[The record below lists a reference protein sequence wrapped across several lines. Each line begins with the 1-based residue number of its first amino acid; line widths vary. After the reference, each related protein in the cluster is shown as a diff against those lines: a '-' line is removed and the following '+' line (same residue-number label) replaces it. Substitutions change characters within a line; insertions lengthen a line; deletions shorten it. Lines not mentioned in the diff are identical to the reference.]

1 MTERPRVVII
11 GSGFGGLAAAKAL
24 RHAPVDVTVLDR
36 TNHYLFQPLL
46 YQVATGV
53 LSPADIAVP
62 ARLLL
67 RRHRNATV
75 LLAEVE
81 SVDLEARLLHA
92 EGGKLQ
98 IRFDY
103 LIVAPGARHAYF
115 GHPEWEPLAPG
126 LKTLEDA
133 RDIRTR
139 FLLAFERAE
148 REPDPA
154 EQALLLTF
162 VIVGGGPT
170 GVELAG
176 VLPTIARRGFK
187 GDFRRI
193 NPALI
198 RVVLVEAGPRLLPT
212 FPEKLSKRAFR
223 DLETLGVQCRTGAV
237 VTRITEDS
245 VYLGEERIPTRTVFW
260 AAGNAASPLIRR
272 MGLPVDRAGRAQVLP
287 DLSVPGHPHV
297 FVIGDAAAAEMTVP
311 DVRRGQPRPSGAAS
325 YVPGLA
331 TAAQQ
336 MGGHAARGILRTL
349 ARKERLPFRYRDRG
363 SMAVIGRNRAVAL
376 IGGLQLGGR
385 VAFWLWLLVHIMYL
399 AGFRNRLSV
408 LVEWGYAYFTFRP
421 GARLLT
427 DLTPPPAG
435 VLSRQPPGDLT

>member
-1 MTERPRVVII
+1 MAERPRVVII

-24 RHAPVDVTVLDR
+24 RHAPVDITVLDR

-62 ARLLL
+62 SRLLL
-67 RRHRNATV
+67 RRQRNATV

-81 SVDLEARLLHA
+81 SVDLETRLLQA

-98 IRFDY
+98 IPFDY

-115 GHPEWEPLAPG
+115 GHSEWEPLAPG

-133 RDIRTR
+133 REIRTR

-162 VIVGGGPT
+162 VVVGGGPT

-176 VLPTIARRGFK
+176 ILPTIARRGFK

-193 NPALI
+193 DPARI
-198 RVVLVEAGPRLLPT
+198 HVVLVEGGPRLLST
-212 FPEKLSKRAFR
+212 FPERLSKRAFR
-223 DLETLGVQCRTGAV
+223 DLETLGVQCRTGAM

-245 VYLGEERIPTRTVFW
+245 VYLGDERIPTRTVFW

-272 MGLPVDRAGRAQVLP
+272 MGLAVDRAGRAQVLP

-297 FVIGDAAAAEMTVP
+297 FIIGDAAAAEMTVP
-311 DVRRGQPRPSGAAS
+311 DVPRGHARPSGAAS

-336 MGGHAARGILRTL
+336 MGGHAAEGILRTL
-349 ARKERLPFRYRDRG
+349 ARKE
-363 SMAVIGRNRAVAL
+363 
-376 IGGLQLGGR
+376 
-385 VAFWLWLLVHIMYL
+385 
-399 AGFRNRLSV
+399 
-408 LVEWGYAYFTFRP
+408 
-421 GARLLT
+421 
-427 DLTPPPAG
+427 
-435 VLSRQPPGDLT
+435 

>member
-1 MTERPRVVII
+1 
-11 GSGFGGLAAAKAL
+11 
-24 RHAPVDVTVLDR
+24 
-36 TNHYLFQPLL
+36 
-46 YQVATGV
+46 
-53 LSPADIAVP
+53 
-62 ARLLL
+62 
-67 RRHRNATV
+67 
-75 LLAEVE
+75 
-81 SVDLEARLLHA
+81 
-92 EGGKLQ
+92 
-98 IRFDY
+98 
-103 LIVAPGARHAYF
+103 
-115 GHPEWEPLAPG
+115 LAPG

-133 RDIRTR
+133 REIRTR

-162 VIVGGGPT
+162 VVVGGGPT

-176 VLPTIARRGFK
+176 ILPTIARRGFK

-193 NPALI
+193 DPARI
-198 RVVLVEAGPRLLPT
+198 HVVLVEAGPRLLPT
-212 FPEKLSKRAFR
+212 FPERLSKRAFR
-223 DLETLGVQCRTGAV
+223 DLETLGVQCRTGAM

-245 VYLGEERIPTRTVFW
+245 VYLGDERIPTRTVFW

-272 MGLPVDRAGRAQVLP
+272 MGLAVDRAGRAQVLP

-297 FVIGDAAAAEMTVP
+297 FIIGDAAAAEMTVP
-311 DVRRGQPRPSGAAS
+311 DVPRGHARPSGAAS

-336 MGGHAARGILRTL
+336 MGGHAAEGILRTL

-427 DLTPPPAG
+427 DLTPPPPG
-435 VLSRQPPGDLT
+435 VVTQQPPQT